1 MHGKDRQG
9 DRRTEVR
16 VRGTSEIQTADFQPE
31 EDARA
36 MAEVSYG
43 DRREYAGNSSGTD
56 GQSGNKEGSDAQLL
70 GYDDFWDAV
79 RVEKTIV
86 SDAER
91 KGMAQGIEKG
101 MAQGMAQGIEKGIAQ
116 AEVKWRTEEK
126 KDIARNLK
134 SLGLTTEQIQAATGL
149 TAEEIE
155 GL

>member
-1 MHGKDRQG
+1 MTQ
-9 DRRTEVR
+9 
-16 VRGTSEIQTADFQPE
+16 IQESAF
-31 EDARA
+31 
-36 MAEVSYG
+36 
-43 DRREYAGNSSGTD
+43 
-56 GQSGNKEGSDAQLL
+56 SDAQLL

-91 KGMAQGIEKG
+91 KGMAQGMAQGIEK
-101 MAQGMAQGIEKGIAQ
+101 GMAQGIEKGIAQ

-134 SLGLTTEQIQAATGL
+134 SLGLATEQIQAATGL